1 MEPTTN
7 VSRKS
12 FQQTDDA
19 QQLMGYIRQLQNDL
33 ISISK
38 DNFGLSSQLAN
49 LEARVKSL
57 ESGG

>member
-7 VSRKS
+7 VSRKA
-12 FQQTDDA
+12 FQQTEDA
-19 QQLMGYIRQLQNDL
+19 QQLMAYIRQLQNDM
-33 ISISK
+33 ISMSK
-38 DNFGLSSQLAN
+38 DNFGLSVQLSS